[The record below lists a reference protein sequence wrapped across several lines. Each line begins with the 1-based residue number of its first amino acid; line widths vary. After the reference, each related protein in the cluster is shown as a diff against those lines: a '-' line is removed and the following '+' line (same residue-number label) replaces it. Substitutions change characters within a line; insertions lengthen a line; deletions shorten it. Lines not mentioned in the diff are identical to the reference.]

1 MSSTDRAPQV
11 RSWLITE
18 VVEYLTPDARPRFL
32 LQVGSELRAFL
43 ERGRRDREAWAPLAL
58 FHEALVTADA
68 VSGRGD
74 LEACWQ
80 IGSFIA
86 KHEAGAVRSLA
97 LKLLRPAVVL
107 SLTSSLWQV
116 HYRNAGRA
124 VTQVAGPGAIRLSIL
139 DYPIPHRAHCLS
151 VAGWVH
157 GALELGRRRSIRVD
171 KIACRCE
178 RAASCDYHVS
188 WEQ

>member
-1 MSSTDRAPQV
+1 MSSSAPPQV

-18 VVEYLTPDARPRFL
+18 VLEYLSLETRPNFL
-32 LQVGSELRAFL
+32 LQVGSELRAFF

-68 VSGRGD
+68 VFGRGD
-74 LEACWQ
+74 LETCWHV
-80 IGSFIA
+80 GRFIA
-86 KHEAGAVRSLA
+86 QHEVGAVRSLA
-97 LKLLRPAVVL
+97 LRILRPTVVL

-124 VTQVAGPGAIRLSIL
+124 VTHVAGPSAIRLSIL

-151 VAGWVH
+151 VSGWVQ

-171 KIACRCE
+171 KVACRCE

-188 WEQ
+188 WEE

>member
-1 MSSTDRAPQV
+1 MSGGDPQV

-18 VVEYLTPDARPRFL
+18 VREYLSPEARPRFM
-32 LQVGSELRAFL
+32 LQVGSELRAFF
-43 ERGRRDREAWAPLAL
+43 ERARKDREAWAPLAL

-68 VSGRGD
+68 VFGSGD
-74 LEACWQ
+74 LQKCWHV
-80 IGSFIA
+80 GRFIA
-86 KHEAGAVRSLA
+86 QHEAGAVRSLA
-97 LKLLRPAVVL
+97 LKILRPSVVL

-124 VTQVAGPGAIRLSIL
+124 VTHVAGPGAIRLSVI

-151 VAGWVH
+151 VAGWVQ
-157 GALELGRRRSIRVD
+157 GALELGRRRAIQVE

-178 RAASCDYHVS
+178 RAPSCDYRVS
-188 WEQ
+188 WEDS